1 MASMTD
7 AEKHAWCKKRTGFC
21 ATFVSPVLYAAA
33 EQAGYD
39 MRWYVVTKPMPTLP
53 GNHGRYVVE
62 HKMRS
67 SAEMRAAT
75 QAQLAAGL
83 PLGAEHVRTD
93 EEKTA
98 YRAEFEK
105 IIAAGHYSMVA
116 YDYHGTPYARR
127 PKCVKE
133 VCGGKDARCLAG
145 RNGKCVACDN
155 VE

>member
-7 AEKHAWCKKRTGFC
+7 AEKHAWCKQRTGFF

-39 MRWYVVTKPMPTLP
+39 MRWYVVTKPMPTL
-53 GNHGRYVVE
+53 
-62 HKMRS
+62 
-67 SAEMRAAT
+67 
-75 QAQLAAGL
+75 
-83 PLGAEHVRTD
+83 
-93 EEKTA
+93 
-98 YRAEFEK
+98 EK
-105 IIAAGHYSMVA
+105 IGAAGHYSTVV
-116 YDYHGTPYARR
+116 YDYHGTPYGRR
-127 PKCVKE
+127 PKCIKE